1 MGTLEQR
8 YIIYVQAMQALG
20 KEYKTFDEWLDS

>member
-8 YIIYVQAMQALG
+8 YIIYVQAMDSLG
-20 KEYKTFDEWLDS
+20 RKAKSFDEWLDS